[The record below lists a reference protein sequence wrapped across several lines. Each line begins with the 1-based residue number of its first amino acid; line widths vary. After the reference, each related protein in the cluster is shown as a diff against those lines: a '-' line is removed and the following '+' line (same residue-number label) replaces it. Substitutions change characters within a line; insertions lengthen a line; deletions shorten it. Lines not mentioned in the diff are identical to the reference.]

1 MYLLAQLDKDG
12 MIFAVLEISIQ
23 GYLAA
28 SSFPNSLSICFF
40 SLFIFFAMRFFRV
53 NCSDIHIVNHFT
65 SQQFFHMSQIVRKL
79 KESASKGKLLIYD
92 LLLCLL
98 KIILSS
104 PLHMW
109 IDWYININFRTTK
122 KYFQDLQKRT
132 YGMENLLG
140 GCFVVKVSW
149 GNFVNWNSNFW
160 IHLST
165 RKR

>member
-1 MYLLAQLDKDG
+1 
-12 MIFAVLEISIQ
+12 MIYF
-23 GYLAA
+23 
-28 SSFPNSLSICFF
+28 N
-40 SLFIFFAMRFFRV
+40 
-53 NCSDIHIVNHFT
+53 
-65 SQQFFHMSQIVRKL
+65 
-79 KESASKGKLLIYD
+79 
-92 LLLCLL
+92 LCLL

-109 IDWYININFRTTK
+109 IDWYITLILELQK

-140 GCFVVKVSW
+140 GCFVVEVSW

-165 RKR
+165 RKRWKHKEKEYLVVIPEMTDLDMFFHVDMVKVLSHPAHITPVKIPFTFPVSQSFIVLLIF